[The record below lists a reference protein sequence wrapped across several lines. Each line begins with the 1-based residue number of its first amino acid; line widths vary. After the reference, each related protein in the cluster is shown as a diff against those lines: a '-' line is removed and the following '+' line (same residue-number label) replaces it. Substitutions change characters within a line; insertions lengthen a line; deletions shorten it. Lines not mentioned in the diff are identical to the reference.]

1 MQMENH
7 TDDYSMLPACHKT
20 RRAIATDPSSLL
32 APRWRGGWHARHDWG
47 VVLSSMEQ
55 PALSPYPSVRLIRSH
70 PRVPHQGAKTPQ
82 NRMVWHSRE
91 PHHAM

>member
-1 MQMENH
+1 MR
-7 TDDYSMLPACHKT
+7 SMT
-20 RRAIATDPSSLL
+20 
-32 APRWRGGWHARHDWG
+32 GGG

-70 PRVPHQGAKTPQ
+70 PVCHTRRKTPQ
-82 NRMVWHSRE
+82 NRMVWYSRE